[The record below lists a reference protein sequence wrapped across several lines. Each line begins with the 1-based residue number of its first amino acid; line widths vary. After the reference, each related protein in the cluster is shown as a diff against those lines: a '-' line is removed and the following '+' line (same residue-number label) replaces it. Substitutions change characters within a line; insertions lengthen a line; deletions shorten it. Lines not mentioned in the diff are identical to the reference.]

1 MNMAIKTTN
10 IWSGSQSALKF
21 LFTLMFILALSSAN
35 SHADMIRHAESKSD
49 TIRMG
54 LCLVDE
60 SRNIFD
66 SLETSFFIDN
76 TRGNS
81 IKIGESNVSF
91 AIKLLEGYP
100 GEFQEFSVRK
110 GDIPSTVF
118 PDDTKEIVLKY
129 LTKPSLIAYPPGKKH
144 CAVRFGVYDPSQI
157 TPPLDEDDLI
167 EFKDYILIAKKTTKY
182 IDSFYDKVDFDTVY
196 VKPPETIEKYWTAEN
211 LSGKDINIDEEH
223 FLRINSDAEI
233 DHYGYG
239 FDYVFPK
246 DTSKTWLFTYYPEGP
261 GPDSAVMILNYRP
274 HPDSFPDSTES
285 KQIKIK
291 GFGALQQINIINTDG
306 AEFSNDTI
314 NLGEIPAGTEH
325 EVIASFRNNG
335 NIPFGIVSENIFK
348 DGLDLISTNYQI
360 IDPLY
365 GSGKDILP
373 GIVKNMRFKF
383 SANKKGTYTA
393 RYEIKSDI
401 NNRNIYGY
409 PQNAGKVQFFITAK
423 AVEPVISFASDTVD
437 FGNIVIH
444 RDCPVRRDTSI
455 FIANS
460 GNTDLSITNIF
471 LEPDPPAPFLIDTD
485 NMEIA
490 AGKQELF
497 DISFS
502 TQAQTPDTLFL
513 WKLVFVSN
521 SNPPLDTFEL
531 NLKARGIEPYPVDLS
546 LPDMRSKTGR
556 VLTCPILVEKDR
568 IWRAKTFDTR
578 LSYNNTLLRFY
589 NYQSFGT
596 GSDGARVIDIDE
608 NIEKQELE
616 LKIEMP
622 SGVNFGPSDTLI
634 FLKFST
640 FLGNEAS
647 TPIAFINPIFG
658 DGNCPKALNP
668 NIRNGNFQ
676 LDSICG
682 LEYKTVPLPDGEF
695 FVSKIAP
702 NPVINNASFIFHL
715 PEETKIEIDLFNSFG
730 DKISSIDKGMLAG
743 GDHERTINCN
753 KLQPGV
759 YFIRFQADSFS
770 ETINFVLTK

>member
-1 MNMAIKTTN
+1 MIN
-10 IWSGSQSALKF
+10 IWFRKVSEVKFFCMLWIALCF
-21 LFTLMFILALSSAN
+21 FSVN
-35 SHADMIRHAESKSD
+35 SFADMIRHSESKSD
-49 TIRMG
+49 TIKMG

-60 SRNIFD
+60 ARNIYD

-76 TRGNS
+76 TIENT

-110 GDIPSTVF
+110 GDIPSSVF
-118 PDDTKEIVLKY
+118 PGNSKEIVLKY

-157 TPPLDEDDLI
+157 TPPLNEDDLI

-182 IDSFYDKVDFDTVY
+182 IDSFYDIVDFDTIY
-196 VKPPETIEKYWTAEN
+196 VKPPKTIEKYWTAEN
-211 LSGKDINIDEEH
+211 LSGKDIKIDEEH
-223 FLRINSDAEI
+223 FLPINPDAEI

-239 FDYVFPK
+239 FDYIFPK
-246 DTSKTWLFTYYPEGP
+246 DTSKSWLFTYYPENP
-261 GPDSAVMILNYRP
+261 GPDSAIMILNYKP
-274 HPDSFPDSTES
+274 HPDLFPDSTDS

-291 GFGALQQINIINTDG
+291 GFGALQQIEIINTDG

-314 NLGEIPAGTEH
+314 YLGEIPVGTEH

-335 NIPFGIVSENIFK
+335 NIPFGIISENIFK
-348 DGLDLISTNYQI
+348 DGSDLISTNYQI
-360 IDPLY
+360 LEPLY
-365 GSGKDILP
+365 GNGKDLLP
-373 GIVKNMRFKF
+373 GIVNNMSFKF
-383 SANKKGTYTA
+383 SANQKGTYTA
-393 RYEIKSDI
+393 RYEINSDI
-401 NNRNIYGY
+401 KDRNIYGY
-409 PQNAGKVQFFITAK
+409 PQNAEKVRFFITAK
-423 AVEPVISFASDTVD
+423 AIEPVISFVSDTVD

-455 FIANS
+455 FIANN
-460 GNTDLSITNIF
+460 GNTDLRITNIY
-471 LEPDPPAPFLIDTD
+471 LKPEPPAPFLIDND
-485 NMEIA
+485 NMKID

-546 LPDMRSKTGR
+546 LPDLRAKTGR
-556 VLTCPILVEKDR
+556 ILTYPVLVEKDR

-578 LSYNNTLLRFY
+578 LSYNNTLLRYY

-596 GSDGARVIDIDE
+596 GSDGARIIDIDE

-622 SGVNFGPSDTLI
+622 SGVNFGYSDTLI
-634 FLKFST
+634 YLRFST

-668 NIRNGNFQ
+668 NIKNGSFR

-702 NPVINNASFIFHL
+702 NPVTNNASFIFHL
-715 PEETKIEIDLFNSFG
+715 PNETEIEIELFNSFG
-730 DKISSIDKGMLAG
+730 NKIFSIYNGKLAE
-743 GDHERTINCN
+743 GDHERTIDCN
-753 KLQPGV
+753 ELTPGV
-759 YFIRFQADSFS
+759 YFIRFRSDLFS
-770 ETINFVLTK
+770 ETINFLVSK